1 MTGTI
6 PVTTPPPPERPDFR
20 RKRRRRPI
28 WRFFLALFLLALI
41 GGFAFLY
48 FRFGL
53 NPLQAMKG
61 AVGIGRIITQRNAP
75 PFDGRERVNILV
87 LGVDVSFDNAGAA
100 RTDTIKF
107 VSIDLKKPSISV
119 LSIPRDTWVE
129 IPGHHAGR
137 INGAYQLGGHGLA
150 ERFALAKATVSGLLS
165 ELTGEEVPIDHYVR
179 IQTDSFVKIIDAI
192 GGVHVDVEKRMK
204 YDDPSQ
210 DLHIDLHPGPQ
221 FLDGYNAMCYARFRM
236 DWEGDYGRIRRQDQ
250 LMQALVEEVK
260 TPEAQ
265 QKLARKMGLLMSLI
279 RTDIPEE
286 DLLAVKRIVDQVGM
300 AGIHAATLPTVP
312 TKKGRADVVEIEDFE
327 MARQT
332 VSEVLHGARPT
343 VVVLNGSGMTG
354 LAGEVREQVD
364 PTAYNVLAVGT
375 TLEPAPASVVLAT
388 PGSAKAARMLAA
400 SLGIAEVDTEHAAP
414 DADFGKDVTAPPAAE
429 ITVLLGGDYS
439 QAMSARAET
448 TEE

>member
-1 MTGTI
+1 M
-6 PVTTPPPPERPDFR
+6 TTPPPEMPDFR

-53 NPLQAMKG
+53 NPLQAVKG
-61 AVGIGRIITQRNAP
+61 AVGIGRIMAQRHAP

-87 LGVDVSFDNAGAA
+87 LGMDVSFDNSA

-107 VSIDLKKPSISV
+107 VSLDLQKPAISV
-119 LSIPRDTWVE
+119 LSIPRDTWVD
-129 IPGHHAGR
+129 IPGHRRGR
-137 INGAYQLGGHGLA
+137 INGAYQLGGLQVS
-150 ERFALAKATVSGLLS
+150 ERIALAKATVSGLLG
-165 ELTGEEVPIDHYVR
+165 ELTGEEVPIDHFVR

-192 GGVHVDVEKRMK
+192 GGVHLDVEKRMK

-210 DLHIDLHPGPQ
+210 NLHIDLQPGPQ

-236 DWEGDYGRIRRQDQ
+236 DADGDYGRIRRQDQ
-250 LMQALVEEVK
+250 LMQALVAEMN

-265 QKLARKMGLLMSLI
+265 RKLTRKMGLLMSLI

-286 DLLAVKRIVDQVGM
+286 DLLAVKRIVDHVGM

-312 TKKGRADVVEIEDFE
+312 TKKGRADVVEIEDF
-327 MARQT
+327 ALAKQT

-343 VVVLNGSGMTG
+343 VVVLNGSGLSG
-354 LAGEVREQVD
+354 LAGEVRDQVD
-364 PTAYNVLAVGT
+364 PGTYHVLAIGT
-375 TLEPAPASVVLAT
+375 TLRPAAESVVLAT
-388 PGSAKAARMLAA
+388 PGSAEEARALAA
-400 SLGIAEVDTEHAAP
+400 SLGIARVDTEGPVP
-414 DADFGKDVTAPPAAE
+414 DANYGKHAPAAPPAAE
-429 ITVLLGGDYS
+429 ITVVLGGDYS
-439 QAMSARAET
+439 RALSARAGMMLGQ
-448 TEE
+448 